1 MTLQLTDT
9 DERSLSITKGDNE
22 LLRYVYRPDNDQFE
36 SPRPYF
42 EPLRDLAGHQVS
54 LYRPHDH
61 VWHKGIA
68 LSLPN
73 CGPENFWGGRTF
85 RRDQGYVDEK
95 NDGSMEHRAF
105 TELSADAQGVR
116 VAEDL
121 EWVTE
126 DKRHFFT
133 EKRAFAVTV
142 LDDDS
147 WSLSFSTSFT
157 NDTDEVVVMG
167 SPTTE
172 GRENAGYG
180 GFFWRGPRS
189 FTEGRVYTADGEG
202 GDELMGVRGD
212 WMAFRGKHDSNDAVS
227 TLVFTDH
234 PENPGAPVKWFVR
247 TTPFAAVCPAPFFD
261 TELPM
266 QPGQTVTLRHAVAV
280 CNGDTGIEGAGKAA
294 AAAAAELGKLG
305 RA

>member
-1 MTLQLTDT
+1 MTLQLNDNDT
-9 DERSLSITKGDNE
+9 ALSITEGDIE

-42 EPLRDLAGHQVS
+42 EPIRDLAGLQVS

-73 CGPENFWGGRTF
+73 CGSENFWGGRTF
-85 RRDQGYVDEK
+85 RRGKGYVDEK

-105 TELSADAQGVR
+105 TELASGEEGVR

-121 EWVTE
+121 EWITE
-126 DKRHFFT
+126 DGRRFFT
-133 EKRAFAVTV
+133 EKRAFAVKV
-142 LDDDS
+142 LSEDT
-147 WSLSFSTSFT
+147 WVLSFSTAFT
-157 NDTDEVVVMG
+157 NVTDEVVVMG

-189 FTEGRVYTADGEG
+189 FTEGRVYTAEGEG
-202 GDELMGVRGD
+202 GDELMGTRGD
-212 WMAFRGKHDSNDAVS
+212 WMAFRGKHDSVDESS

-247 TTPFAAVCPAPFFD
+247 STPFAAVCPAPFFD

-266 QPGQTVTLRHAVAV
+266 EPGRTVTLRHAVAI
-280 CNGDTGIEGAGKAA
+280 CNGDIGLDGSAKT
-294 AAAAAELGKLG
+294 AELASAELARLG
-305 RA
+305 

>member
-1 MTLQLTDT
+1 MTLQLEQIEDKA
-9 DERSLSITKGDNE
+9 LSITSGDLE
-22 LLRYVYRPDNDQFE
+22 LLHYVYRPDNAQFE

-73 CGPENFWGGRTF
+73 CGPENFWGGATF
-85 RRDQGYVDEK
+85 RRGKGYVDEQ
-95 NDGSMEHRAF
+95 NDGSMLHKEFSTLETDGETVRA
-105 TELSADAQGVR
+105 
-116 VAEDL
+116 AEDL
-121 EWVTE
+121 DWVTQ
-126 DKRHFFT
+126 DGRHFFS

-142 LDDDS
+142 PAEDT
-147 WSLSFSTSFT
+147 WVLSFSTAFT
-157 NDTDEVVVMG
+157 NDTDQVVVMG

-189 FTEGRVYTADGEG
+189 FTGGEVYAPDAVG
-202 GDELMGVRGD
+202 GDDLMGKRGD
-212 WMAFRGKHDSNDAVS
+212 WLAFHGKHDSIDAES

-234 PENPGAPVKWFVR
+234 PDNPGAPVKWFVR

-266 QPGQTVTLRHAVAV
+266 EPGQTVTLRHAVAV
-280 CNGDTGIEGAGKAA
+280 RTGDTGPDGAAKVAEI
-294 AAAAAELGKLG
+294 AAAELARLG
-305 RA
+305 

>member
-1 MTLQLTDT
+1 MTLNLAD
-9 DERSLSITKGDNE
+9 DGAALSITKGD
-22 LLRYVYRPDNDQFE
+22 LQILRYVYRPQNAQFE

-42 EPLRDLAGHQVS
+42 EPLHDLAGNQVS

-73 CGPENFWGGRTF
+73 TGPENFWGGATF
-85 RRDQGYVDEK
+85 RRGKGYVDEK
-95 NDGSMEHRAF
+95 NDGSMVHQEF
-105 TELSADAQGVR
+105 TELTADEDGVKVVER
-116 VAEDL
+116 LD
-121 EWVTE
+121 WITQ
-126 DKRHFFT
+126 DGRHFFSET
-133 EKRAFAVTV
+133 RSFAITV
-142 LDDDS
+142 LSDEQ
-147 WSLSFSTSFT
+147 WVLSFSTAFT
-157 NDTDEVVVMG
+157 NDTQDTVVMG

-189 FTEGRVYTADGEG
+189 FTEGTVYTAEGEG
-202 GDELMGVRGD
+202 GDEKMGERGD
-212 WMAFRGKHDSNDAVS
+212 WLAYRGKHDSIDAVS

-234 PENPGAPVKWFVR
+234 AENPTAPVKWFVR

-266 QPGQTVTLRHAVAV
+266 APGDTVTLRHAVAI
-280 CNGDTGIEGAGKAA
+280 CNGDTGIDGAAKIAEL
-294 AAAAAELGKLG
+294 AAAELARLG
-305 RA
+305 

>member
-1 MTLQLTDT
+1 MTLKLNDNETA
-9 DERSLSITKGDNE
+9 LSIAAGDLE
-22 LLRYVYRPDNDQFE
+22 LLRYVYRPDNEQFE

-42 EPLRDLAGHQVS
+42 EPIRDLAGHQVS

-73 CGPENFWGGRTF
+73 CGPENFWGGATF
-85 RRDQGYVDEK
+85 RRGKGYVDEK
-95 NDGSMEHRAF
+95 NDGSMVHRDF
-105 TELSADAQGVR
+105 TELAADGDTVR
-116 VAEDL
+116 AAEDL
-121 EWVTE
+121 EWITQ
-126 DKRHFFT
+126 DGRHFFT
-133 EKRAFAVTV
+133 EKRAFSVTV
-142 LDDDS
+142 ASDDA
-147 WSLSFSTSFT
+147 WILSFSTAFT
-157 NDTDEVVVMG
+157 NDTDQVVVMG

-189 FTEGRVYTADGEG
+189 FTGGRVYTADADG
-202 GDELMGVRGD
+202 GDELMGTRGD
-212 WMAFRGKHDSNDAVS
+212 WMAFCGKHDEVDATS

-247 TTPFAAVCPAPFFD
+247 TTPFAAVCPAAFFD

-266 QPGQTVTLRHAVAV
+266 EPGQTVTLRHAVAV
-280 CNGDTGIEGAGKAA
+280 CNGDIGVEAAAKAA
-294 AAAAAELGKLG
+294 ETASAELARLG
-305 RA
+305 

>member
-1 MTLQLTDT
+1 MTLQLDQIE
-9 DERSLSITKGDNE
+9 DRELSIRHGDLE

-42 EPLRDLAGHQVS
+42 EPIRDLAGQQVS

-73 CGPENFWGGRTF
+73 CGPHNFWGGRTF
-85 RRDQGYVDEK
+85 RRGQGYVDEK
-95 NDGSMEHRAF
+95 NDGSMEHRSF
-105 TELSADAQGVR
+105 TELESGDQGVK
-116 VAEDL
+116 VAEEL
-121 EWVTE
+121 EWVTQ
-126 DKRHFFT
+126 DGDHFFS
-133 EKRAFAVTV
+133 EKRAFAATVTG
-142 LDDDS
+142 DDT
-147 WSLSFSTSFT
+147 WVLSFSTAVT
-157 NDTDEVVVMG
+157 NDTDQVVVMG

-189 FTEGRVYTADGEG
+189 FTEGRVYTAAGTG
-202 GDELMGVRGD
+202 GDEMMGVRGD
-212 WMAFRGKHDSNDAVS
+212 WMGFHGKHDSNDAES

-234 PENPGAPVKWFVR
+234 PENPGAPIKWFVR

-261 TELPM
+261 AELPM
-266 QPGQTVTLRHAVAV
+266 EPGRTVTLRHAVAV
-280 CNGDTGIEGAGKAA
+280 CNGDTGAEGAGKTAEL
-294 AAAAAELGKLG
+294 AAAELARLG
-305 RA
+305 

>member
-1 MTLQLTDT
+1 MTLQLNQIEDT
-9 DERSLSITKGDNE
+9 QLAVSNGETEI
-22 LLRYVYRPDNDQFE
+22 LRYVYRPDNDQFE

-42 EPLRDLAGHQVS
+42 EPLHDLAGNQVS

-85 RRDQGYVDEK
+85 RRGKGYVDEK
-95 NDGSMEHRAF
+95 NDGSMEHRGF
-105 TELSADAQGVR
+105 PRMDSDGQGVR
-116 VAEDL
+116 VTEDL
-121 EWVTE
+121 EWITE

-133 EKRAFAVTV
+133 EKRSFAVTV
-142 LDDDS
+142 LS
-147 WSLSFSTSFT
+147 ETAWALSFSTSFT
-157 NDTDEVVVMG
+157 NDTDETVVMG

-180 GFFWRGPRS
+180 GLFWRGPRS
-189 FTEGRVYTADGEG
+189 FTDGTVYTAEGAG
-202 GDELMGVRGD
+202 GDEKMGVRGD
-212 WMAFRGKHDSNDAVS
+212 WMAFCGKHDSTDAAS

-234 PENPGAPVKWFVR
+234 PSNPGAPVKWFVR
-247 TTPFAAVCPAPFFD
+247 STPFAAVCPAPFFD

-266 QPGQTVTLRHAVAV
+266 EPGRTVTLRHAVAV
-280 CNGDTGIEGAGKAA
+280 CNGDIGVEGSVKHAEL
-294 AAAAAELGKLG
+294 AAAELAKLG
-305 RA
+305 

>member
-1 MTLQLTDT
+1 MTLQLADDGTA
-9 DERSLSITKGDNE
+9 LSITKGDLE
-22 LLRYVYRPDNDQFE
+22 ILRYVYRPDNDQLE

-42 EPLRDLAGHQVS
+42 EPLRDLAGNQVS

-61 VWHKGIA
+61 VWHKGVT

-73 CGPENFWGGRTF
+73 AGPENFWGGRTY
-85 RRDQGYVDEK
+85 RRDLGYVDEK
-95 NDGSMEHRAF
+95 NDGAMVHQEF
-105 TELSADAQGVR
+105 TELTADADGVR
-116 VAEDL
+116 VSERLD
-121 EWVTE
+121 WITE
-126 DKRHFFT
+126 DGRHFFSET
-133 EKRAFAVTV
+133 RAFAVTV
-142 LDDDS
+142 LADDT
-147 WSLSFSTSFT
+147 WVLSFSTAFT
-157 NDTDEVVVMG
+157 NDTPDTVVMG

-212 WMAFRGKHDSNDAVS
+212 WMAFRGAHDSIDAAS

-247 TTPFAAVCPAPFFD
+247 STPFAAVCPAPFFD

-266 QPGQTVTLRHAVAV
+266 APGDTVTLRHAVAV
-280 CNGDTGIEGAGKAA
+280 VNGDTGVDGAAKTAGL
-294 AAAAAELGKLG
+294 AAAELAKL
-305 RA
+305 AAA